1 MIHQWSSHF
10 AASLFNKQL
19 KKCDITQSISQLS
32 VQTVVGYASL
42 NTDNVW
48 GYSETLVIHTTART
62 LREIQQPFILARLHR
77 AVFQQ
82 RQLKICLSFFLDS
95 GSTT

>member
-32 VQTVVGYASL
+32 VQTVFGCASL
-42 NTDNVW
+42 NTDNV
-48 GYSETLVIHTTART
+48 
-62 LREIQQPFILARLHR
+62 
-77 AVFQQ
+77 
-82 RQLKICLSFFLDS
+82 
-95 GSTT
+95 